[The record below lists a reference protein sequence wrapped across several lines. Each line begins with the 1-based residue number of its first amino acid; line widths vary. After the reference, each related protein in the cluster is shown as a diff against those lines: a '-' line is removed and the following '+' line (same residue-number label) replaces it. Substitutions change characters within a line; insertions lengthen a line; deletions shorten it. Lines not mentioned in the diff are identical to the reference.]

1 MGKKVADVY
10 FANLRTKINRNLL
23 DKVAILLNRLK
34 LGEKIKT
41 GELVAIKIHF
51 GEKGNLSFIRPNFA
65 RVVVDEIKKVGGKP
79 FLTDCNTLYRG
90 TRSDSVSHIIT
101 AIENGF
107 DYAVTNAP
115 VIIGDGLTGGFAEKV
130 EVNLENFKK
139 VSIGGEIVR
148 ADAMIVMTHFKGHEL
163 TGFGG
168 ALKNLG
174 MGCASR
180 EGKLAQHS
188 NIAPSV
194 KKKNCVGC
202 GVCVKWCAHGAIT
215 MVGNKAEIME
225 KTCVGCAEC
234 ILVCPKGAIVINWNE
249 QVPVLQ
255 KKMVEYAYGAVKN
268 KMGKTFFINFL
279 TQISPACDCYGHND
293 YPITSDV
300 GIVASTD
307 PVAIDQASMDLV
319 NAQRGNVN
327 SQLKS
332 GHEENGDKFKGV
344 YPEID
349 WETQLSYA
357 EKIGLGTRNY
367 NLVAI
372 D

>member
-1 MGKKVADVY
+1 MSKKPSDVY
-10 FANLRTKINRNLL
+10 FANLRTKVNRNLL
-23 DKVAILLNRLK
+23 DKVAMLLTK
-34 LGEKIKT
+34 LNIKDKLIS
-41 GELVAIKIHF
+41 GQLVAIKIHF
-51 GEKGNLSFIRPNFA
+51 GEKGNLSYIRPNFA
-65 RVVVDEIKKVGGKP
+65 RVVVDELKKLGTKP

-90 TRSDSVSHIIT
+90 TRSDSVNHIIT

-115 VIIGDGLTGGFAEKV
+115 IIIGDGLTGNFAEKI

-139 VSIGGEIVR
+139 VSIGGEIAR
-148 ADAMIVMTHFKGHEL
+148 ADAMIVMSHFKGHEL

-202 GVCVKWCAHGAIT
+202 GLCVKWCSHGAIT
-215 MVGNKAEIME
+215 MVGDKAEIME
-225 KTCVGCAEC
+225 KSCVGCAEC
-234 ILVCPKGAIVINWNE
+234 ILVCPKGAIIINWNE

-255 KKMVEYAYGAVKN
+255 KKMVEYAYGAIKN
-268 KMGKTFFINFL
+268 KQERVFFINFL

-293 YPITSDV
+293 YPITNDV
-300 GIVASTD
+300 GILASTD
-307 PVAIDQASMDLV
+307 PVAIDKASMDLV
-319 NAQRGNVN
+319 NAQEGNTN
-327 SQLKS
+327 SSLKS
-332 GHEENGDKFKGV
+332 GHEENGDKFRGV

-349 WETQLSYA
+349 WEPQLIYA

-367 NLVAI
+367 NLISI